1 MAATVRL
8 SYRKLGEIMRAEPVR
23 AALAEKARPL
33 ASRADSLGT
42 SEGVDM
48 STRVYSGTR
57 PKGRPFARVESDNVK
72 QEWGSRYV
80 LRRRILG
87 RVAEGA

>member
-1 MAATVRL
+1 MATLRISSDLIVEAMQ
-8 SYRKLGEIMRAEPVR
+8 SQPVR
-23 AALAEKARPL
+23 DALATKARQL
-33 ASRADSLGT
+33 ASRADSLGA

-57 PKGRPFARVESDNVK
+57 PKGRPFARVESDNVE